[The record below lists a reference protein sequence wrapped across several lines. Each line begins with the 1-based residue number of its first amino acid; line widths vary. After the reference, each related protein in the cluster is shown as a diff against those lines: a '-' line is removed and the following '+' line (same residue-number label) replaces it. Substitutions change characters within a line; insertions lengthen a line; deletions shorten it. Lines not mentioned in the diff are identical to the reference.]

1 MNIPHFGLSCV
12 RKWGIFYML
21 DEYSPLWSVM
31 RTQVVNNPPIGV
43 SDVGGQ
49 RIAKGCWNKSVLRH
63 LYYLYLML
71 FFAHFLGW
79 VVVVT
84 ALFY

>member
-31 RTQVVNNPPIGV
+31 RTQVE
-43 SDVGGQ
+43 VGNIVHA
-49 RIAKGCWNKSVLRH
+49 R
-63 LYYLYLML
+63 
-71 FFAHFLGW
+71 
-79 VVVVT
+79 
-84 ALFY
+84 